1 MRALIGA
8 TDRRSPSFT
17 VICLI
22 TSIFFNRYTIF
33 LFGIYLYATV
43 IALLGGLGG
52 VVALTKTPSLMVV
65 SFRDGTGLKLIP
77 EYWELVLLFYLYCYG
92 NLILRPSK
100 MRPWLAALPIFL
112 VYLIQDIYYLAYS
125 SVFRLSGLAEAP
137 ELLKLLPWPYL
148 LVLAGV
154 FTLLLG
160 YYLVSIQYQRYVVL
174 LVGAVPFMLL
184 TGAVYFF
191 PTQYTALY
199 QRVGQ
204 TIEFW
209 SDDISAMN
217 NGRLMMLFYREAERR
232 LVVAQTRMFRNRE
245 AYEQEA
251 QQLAKWI
258 EAHGNRRDV
267 HLVVME
273 SFFDPTLLKKAN
285 LTKNPFHPDFQ
296 RLFGNK
302 MGFSLSPVFG
312 GKTAQAEFEAL
323 CGVHAF
329 GEMTGVEFNS
339 FTGSPANCLPGVLGQ
354 AGYDSIASNAYKPSF
369 FNALKAYKGIGFSEM
384 YFPQEFDGTA
394 KSYLRKGDTSGE
406 MEYMFDGNLFTQN
419 LEFITPLLKAPGHRP
434 LFNYVLTIYGHMPHL
449 INKEKRPL
457 VLKMQSPCKDQFL
470 EWSANQ
476 IYYRS
481 QAVADYVNNLM
492 SIDPESLIILVSDHL
507 PPGQYGM
514 ASYQKLQ
521 YLDGSEKS
529 MHMNRILIVEAGKV
543 KTLATIHH
551 YDIPALIINSITD
564 GAYCRENKCDF
575 TAKGSREDRLG
586 LHDAYMRVMAHASE

>member
-1 MRALIGA
+1 
-8 TDRRSPSFT
+8 
-17 VICLI
+17 
-22 TSIFFNRYTIF
+22 
-33 LFGIYLYATV
+33 
-43 IALLGGLGG
+43 
-52 VVALTKTPSLMVV
+52 
-65 SFRDGTGLKLIP
+65 
-77 EYWELVLLFYLYCYG
+77 
-92 NLILRPSK
+92 
-100 MRPWLAALPIFL
+100 
-112 VYLIQDIYYLAYS
+112 
-125 SVFRLSGLAEAP
+125 
-137 ELLKLLPWPYL
+137 
-148 LVLAGV
+148 
-154 FTLLLG
+154 
-160 YYLVSIQYQRYVVL
+160 
-174 LVGAVPFMLL
+174 
-184 TGAVYFF
+184 
-191 PTQYTALY
+191 
-199 QRVGQ
+199 
-204 TIEFW
+204 
-209 SDDISAMN
+209 
-217 NGRLMMLFYREAERR
+217 
-232 LVVAQTRMFRNRE
+232 
-245 AYEQEA
+245 
-251 QQLAKWI
+251 
-258 EAHGNRRDV
+258 
-267 HLVVME
+267 
-273 SFFDPTLLKKAN
+273 
-285 LTKNPFHPDFQ
+285 
-296 RLFGNK
+296 

-354 AGYDSIASNAYKPSF
+354 AGYESIASNAYKPSF

-457 VLKMQSPCKDQFL
+457 VLKMQSPFKDQFL

-543 KTLATIHH
+543 KTLTTIHH

-564 GAYCRENKCDF
+564 GAYCREIKCDF